1 MSLGERNSVDAWS
14 AGIQGKLL
22 RLPVTLV
29 LLCAYVAAGLAS
41 RGHISE
47 PKDPRGPGTPSPA
60 VLSPVQAAWDAYL
73 PSTSHLTAFILGAV
87 FIALVALWVET
98 RMGSLRFLVAFLFTQ
113 SAALASGA
121 VFVALIQPDA
131 AVHRAEPGLLVG
143 VTVIACGT
151 AMAATAG
158 LRVMWRR
165 RLRTGLLAVVLVTA
179 LYAGTLPDVMRLG
192 AVLIGL
198 LLGPLLIGQRPGRP
212 RIRATRHEGRVL
224 VAVVIC
230 AAALGPV
237 VAALSPGAVGPL
249 AVLRYLGTNIVPVDP
264 QSLAEL
270 CSSPE
275 RINECAAAQ
284 LQQRAGLGA
293 MFSAV
298 LPSILLVVLADG
310 LRRGRRLAWWA
321 AAVVQGAMAGLTLIF
336 LAGVVLQARV
346 PDAGLLEGLGEYDF
360 TDYGQAKA
368 IILPLLAPLAVFLL
382 LLATRRLFSI
392 SAPPRVNRRLLQ
404 KILLLGV
411 FLSALYL
418 GVGFWLREGFR
429 PVPDLGEL
437 AENLPERFVPLVY
450 ALHISPEFVPI
461 TAAAT
466 ILFEGL
472 GILFWAAVCLWLLAS
487 FITAGDHDSTADG
500 TRARALVREGTGG
513 TFSWMTTWEGNSY
526 WFAPDGRSFIA
537 YRVTAGVALTTSNP
551 IAAPQD
557 VAAVVRGFAGYC
569 ISHAW
574 IPCFYSVT
582 SEVADALPPETFSRV
597 RVATET
603 VLPLGSMA
611 FTGKKFQDVR
621 TALNR
626 AEKSGVEAVWS
637 KYSLLTL
644 NRREQL
650 RAISEEWVADR
661 GMPELGFTLGGL
673 AELDDPE
680 VRLLLAVDDAGV
692 LQGATSWLPVR
703 HCGQVTGWTLDF
715 MRRKQGGFRPVVEFL
730 IGTAALTLQA
740 QGYSFA
746 SLSGAPLVSANKPQ
760 DTVSPTGDDTGVPP
774 MERVLGWL
782 AATLEPVYGF
792 QSLMSFK
799 KKFQPQFV
807 PQYMVYP
814 DAAALPAISVAISK
828 AYIGDASLSAG
839 WSLARTLLS
848 RH

>member
-1 MSLGERNSVDAWS
+1 M
-14 AGIQGKLL
+14 
-22 RLPVTLV
+22 P
-29 LLCAYVAAGLAS
+29 
-41 RGHISE
+41 
-47 PKDPRGPGTPSPA
+47 
-60 VLSPVQAAWDAYL
+60 AAWDAYL

-270 CSSPE
+270 CSSPD

-321 AAVVQGAMAGLTLIF
+321 AVVVQGAMAGLTLIF

-368 IILPLLAPLAVFLL
+368 IILPLLA
-382 LLATRRLFSI
+382 TRRLFSI
-392 SAPPRVNRRLLQ
+392 SAPPRVNGRLLQ

-437 AENLPERFVPLVY
+437 AENLPERFGPLVY

-537 YRVTAGVALTTSNP
+537 YRVIAGVALTTSNP

-557 VAAVVRGFAGYC
+557 VAAVVRGFAEYC

-637 KYSLLTL
+637 KDSLLTL
-644 NRREQL
+644 NMREQL

-703 HCGQVTGWTLDF
+703 HGGQVTGWTLDF

-807 PQYMVYP
+807 PNTWFTPTQP
-814 DAAALPAISVAISK
+814 PCQPFPSPSPRHIS
-828 AYIGDASLSAG
+828 G
-839 WSLARTLLS
+839 T
-848 RH
+848 HH

>member
-1 MSLGERNSVDAWS
+1 MSQGEGTSAHAWG
-14 AGIQGKLL
+14 AGMQGKLL

-29 LLCAYVAAGLAS
+29 LICAYIAAGLAS

-60 VLSPVQAAWDAYL
+60 VLSPVPAAWDAYL

-270 CSSPE
+270 CSSPD

-321 AAVVQGAMAGLTLIF
+321 AVVVQGAMAGLTLIF

-368 IILPLLAPLAVFLL
+368 IILPLLA
-382 LLATRRLFSI
+382 TRRLFSI
-392 SAPPRVNRRLLQ
+392 SAPPRVNGRLLQ

-437 AENLPERFVPLVY
+437 AENLPERFGPLVY

-537 YRVTAGVALTTSNP
+537 YRVIAGVALTTSNP

-557 VAAVVRGFAGYC
+557 VAAVVRGFAEYC

-637 KYSLLTL
+637 KDSLLTL
-644 NRREQL
+644 NMREQL

-703 HCGQVTGWTLDF
+703 HGGQVTGWTLDF

-807 PQYMVYP
+807 PNTWFTPTQP
-814 DAAALPAISVAISK
+814 PCQPFPSPSPRHIS
-828 AYIGDASLSAG
+828 G
-839 WSLARTLLS
+839 T
-848 RH
+848 HH